1 MRRILAH
8 IALLLSVLCGLAVS
22 CSKPATEEPKV
33 PSSLTASPTQ
43 FGPEAGSVFLSVGAG
58 GAWTI
63 RLTYA
68 DAAGDWASVS
78 PSQGNG
84 SKNSIIFSYGAN
96 DSTDPRSVTLT
107 LEVENGIPATLVM
120 TQGGK
125 GGVVPGP
132 VSGYGTDVAG
142 FRWLE
147 LPATQAGDGMEFFA
161 HDMTGGKYVSEDKS
175 GVRNW
180 SFYYDY
186 GSYLARWVAYPLNRG
201 LISTGTRTNAWGYDP
216 LLPADLQQAITNGAY
231 GTGHTRGH
239 QLPSADRLS
248 YSANVT
254 TFYATNMTPQ
264 DYDFNTEI
272 WADLES
278 RVRGYATSSDTL
290 YVVTGCVVNESSGT
304 ISDRAGHPVRVP
316 SAYFKALL
324 RYHPSATQGFS
335 GYMACGY
342 YLPHSSSIAWQ
353 DYKDYI
359 LSIDELEKKTGM
371 TFFVNLPDKVG
382 EENARKIKSQ
392 EPVSWWK

>member
-8 IALLLSVLCGLAVS
+8 IALLLSVLCGAAVS
-22 CSKPATEEPKV
+22 CVKPVEEEPKV
-33 PSSLTASPTQ
+33 ASSLTATETQ
-43 FGPEAGSVFLSVGAG
+43 FGAAAGSAFLSVGAG

-68 DAAGDWASVS
+68 DAAGDWAAVS
-78 PSQGNG
+78 PAQGNG
-84 SKNSIIFSYGAN
+84 SKNSVIFSYGAN
-96 DSTDPRSVTLT
+96 DSADARSVTLT
-107 LEVENGIPATLVM
+107 LEVENGVPATLTL
-120 TQGGK
+120 TQRGK
-125 GGVVPGP
+125 DSVVPGK
-132 VSGYGTDVAG
+132 VSGYGADVAEAG
-142 FRWLE
+142 WLE
-147 LPATQAGDGMEFFA
+147 LPATKAGDGMEFFT
-161 HDMTGGKYVSEDKS
+161 HDMKGGRYVSAEKS
-175 GVRNW
+175 GTRNW

-186 GSYLARWVAYPLNRG
+186 GSYVARWVAYPLNRG
-201 LISTGTRTNAWGYDP
+201 LISTGNRTNAWGYDP
-216 LLPADLQQAITNGAY
+216 LLPSDLQQAIVNGAY

-248 YSANVT
+248 YSANVS

-272 WADLES
+272 WADLEG

-290 YVVTGCVVNESSGT
+290 YVVTGCVIDNSSAT
-304 ISDRAGHPVRVP
+304 VTDRGGHKVRVP

-324 RYHPSATQGFS
+324 RYHSSATQSIG

-342 YLPHSSSIAWQ
+342 YLPHTSSIADK

-359 LSIDELEKKTGM
+359 LSVDDLERKTGI
-371 TFFVNLPDKVG
+371 TFFVNLPAKVG

-392 EPVSWWK
+392 EPASWWK

>member
-8 IALLLSVLCGLAVS
+8 IALLLSVLCGAAVS
-22 CSKPATEEPKV
+22 CVKPVEDEPKV
-33 PSSLTASPTQ
+33 ASSLTATETQ
-43 FGPEAGSVFLSVGAG
+43 FGAAAGSAFLSVGAG

-68 DAAGDWASVS
+68 DAAGDWAAVS
-78 PSQGNG
+78 PAQGNG
-84 SKNSIIFSYGAN
+84 SKNSVIFSYGAN
-96 DSTDPRSVTLT
+96 DSADARSVTLT
-107 LEVENGIPATLVM
+107 LEVENGVPATLTL
-120 TQGGK
+120 TQRGK
-125 GGVVPGP
+125 DSVVPGK
-132 VSGYGTDVAG
+132 VSGYGTDVAEAG
-142 FRWLE
+142 WLE
-147 LPATQAGDGMEFFA
+147 LPATKAGDGMEFFT
-161 HDMTGGKYVSEDKS
+161 HDMKGGRYVSADKS
-175 GVRNW
+175 GTRNW

-186 GSYLARWVAYPLNRG
+186 GSYVARWVAYPLNRG
-201 LISTGTRTNAWGYDP
+201 LISTGNRTNAWGYDP
-216 LLPADLQQAITNGAY
+216 LLPSDLQQAIVNGAY

-248 YSANVT
+248 YSANVS

-290 YVVTGCVVNESSGT
+290 YVVTGCVIDNGSATVT
-304 ISDRAGHPVRVP
+304 DRGGHKVRVP

-324 RYHPSATQGFS
+324 RYHPSATQSIG

-342 YLPHSSSIAWQ
+342 YLPHASSIADK

-359 LSIDELEKKTGM
+359 LSIDDLERKTGF
-371 TFFVNLPDKVG
+371 TFFVNLPAKVG
-382 EENARKIKSQ
+382 EDNARKIKSQ
-392 EPVSWWK
+392 EPASWWK